1 MRSAPGAVATS
12 VAPSCPPY
20 IRLICRTLRNFNKP
34 LRPFL
39 SQPHYALAV
48 NSRLPKQPCRLIVNA
63 MAARRRQLT
72 PDCLVNESSPI
83 QYVTEN
89 GFSII
94 RLCDIDKSIAA
105 GGTKHSF
112 VVRVP
117 QGSELQITVDISDSA
132 VAEIVS
138 RSRWRLSLNSSYWI
152 CCAERH
158 LADYLWEHDDYP
170 PEAKLKVEVLTL
182 DDLNLAR
189 RWGN

>member
-1 MRSAPGAVATS
+1 MAVS
-12 VAPSCPPY
+12 
-20 IRLICRTLRNFNKP
+20 
-34 LRPFL
+34 
-39 SQPHYALAV
+39 
-48 NSRLPKQPCRLIVNA
+48 
-63 MAARRRQLT
+63 RRQVT

-94 RLCDIDKSIAA
+94 RLSDIDKSITA
-105 GGTKHSF
+105 GGTKHAF
-112 VVRVP
+112 VVRDP
-117 QGSELQITVDISDSA
+117 RGHGLEIAVDISDSA

-138 RSRWRLSLNSSYWI
+138 RSSGRLSLNSSYWI

-158 LADYLWEHDDYP
+158 LATYLWENDDYP
-170 PEAKLKVEVLTL
+170 PEARLKVEMLTL

>member
-1 MRSAPGAVATS
+1 
-12 VAPSCPPY
+12 
-20 IRLICRTLRNFNKP
+20 
-34 LRPFL
+34 
-39 SQPHYALAV
+39 
-48 NSRLPKQPCRLIVNA
+48 